1 MNYRLILGYLLAAAI
16 GIVCRIANIPL
27 PAPPALV
34 GALVVVSMTT
44 GYILMNKV
52 LIENQ
57 ATQTEH
63 FGGPQI

>member
-16 GIVCRIANIPL
+16 GVACRLSGIPL

-34 GALVVVSMTT
+34 GAIVVLSMTT
-44 GYILMNKV
+44 GYILMDKMLVKN
-52 LIENQ
+52 E

-63 FGGPQI
+63 CGGPQI